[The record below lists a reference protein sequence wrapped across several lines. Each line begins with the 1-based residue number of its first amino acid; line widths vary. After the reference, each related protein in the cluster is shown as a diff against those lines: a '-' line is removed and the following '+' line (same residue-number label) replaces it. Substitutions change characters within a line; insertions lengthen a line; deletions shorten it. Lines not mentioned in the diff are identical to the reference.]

1 MHPNVLL
8 IICDTLRKDVLEIY
22 GGEAKTPNLK
32 KLAEDS
38 MVYENAIA
46 PAPWTYPS
54 HVSIFTGLY
63 PSEHRVH
70 ETFDVKLYG
79 LNKFHEQ
86 LTAERMSEFFH
97 SKGYTTE
104 GISNNIMVSPQMLF
118 DKGFDSFYMIDYARP
133 VTRESTLIKEARTL
147 GRSPKEILLN
157 LLKKGRVVDIF
168 RFYSY
173 FRKMKKMDILYNF
186 PLDKGST
193 LTNNLMSYGRWH
205 EMSFKFINF
214 MEMHEPYE
222 TVSHGDEI
230 FKNYVGIKK
239 LSQSR
244 ADYLKKRYISE
255 AEYLDSQL
263 GVLINTLKKSGLYD
277 DTMIIITAD
286 HGQAFNEHGHM
297 YHDTFLYDEII
308 RVPLII
314 KYQDNK
320 KFEKKEGYQST
331 TSIMKLIKSILEN
344 GDDSVLTT
352 ETAFSESYGTT
363 IVLPDTYKDRAE
375 YVKQKYEKVRKAVFK
390 DGFKLNVNGTDGLIE
405 EFTKDGKDVE
415 PKDYKK
421 EFEDLKNELE
431 IFAGSESF
439 KLPEQ

>member
-8 IICDTLRKDVLEIY
+8 VVCDTLRKDVVGIY
-22 GGEAKTPNLK
+22 GGEAKTPNLA

-86 LTAERMSEFFH
+86 LTAEIMSEFFH

-104 GISNNIMVSPQMLF
+104 GLSNNIMVSPQMLF

-133 VTRESTLIKEARTL
+133 ITRESEIIKEARTL
-147 GRSPKEILLN
+147 GRSPKEILFN
-157 LLKKGRVVDIF
+157 LLKKGRLLDIPK
-168 RFYSY
+168 FYSY
-173 FRKMKKMDILYNF
+173 FRKMKKIDSLYNF

-222 TVSHGDEI
+222 TISHGDEI

-239 LSQSR
+239 ISQNR
-244 ADYLKKRYISE
+244 VNYLKNKYI
-255 AEYLDSQL
+255 
-263 GVLINTLKKSGLYD
+263 
-277 DTMIIITAD
+277 
-286 HGQAFNEHGHM
+286 
-297 YHDTFLYDEII
+297 
-308 RVPLII
+308 
-314 KYQDNK
+314 
-320 KFEKKEGYQST
+320 KE
-331 TSIMKLIKSILEN
+331 SIMIHMAMLIKS
-344 GDDSVLTT
+344 LTMIC
-352 ETAFSESYGTT
+352 SY
-363 IVLPDTYKDRAE
+363 Y
-375 YVKQKYEKVRKAVFK
+375 Y
-390 DGFKLNVNGTDGLIE
+390 
-405 EFTKDGKDVE
+405 
-415 PKDYKK
+415 
-421 EFEDLKNELE
+421 
-431 IFAGSESF
+431 
-439 KLPEQ
+439 

>member
-1 MHPNVLL
+1 MYPNVLL
-8 IICDTLRKDVLEIY
+8 IVCDTLRKDVVEVY
-22 GGEAKTPNLK
+22 AGEAKTPNLNR
-32 KLAEDS
+32 LAEDS

-70 ETFDVKLYG
+70 ETFEVKLYG

-86 LTAERMSEFFH
+86 LSAERMSEFFH

-104 GISNNIMVSPQMLF
+104 GLSNNVMVSPHMLF

-133 VTRESTLIKEARTL
+133 LTRESTIIKEARVL
-147 GRSPKEILLN
+147 GRSPKEIFFN
-157 LLKKGRVVDIF
+157 LLKKGRLLDIPK
-168 RFYSY
+168 FYSY
-173 FRKMKKMDILYNF
+173 FRKMKKIDGLYNF

-205 EMSFKFINF
+205 DMSFKFINF

-222 TVSHGDEI
+222 TISHGDEI

-244 ADYLKKRYISE
+244 ANYLKGKYITE
-255 AEYLDSQL
+255 LEYLDSQL

-277 DTMIIITAD
+277 NTLIIVTAD

-314 KYQDNK
+314 KYPNSK
-320 KFEKKEGYQST
+320 KFEKKKGYQST
-331 TSIMKLIKSILEN
+331 TSILKLIKSMLES
-344 GDDSVLTT
+344 GDDSVLTA

-363 IVLPDTYKDRAE
+363 IVLPDIYKDRAD

-390 DGFKLNVNGTDGLIE
+390 NGFKLNINGTDGLIE
-405 EFTKDGKDVE
+405 EFTKDGQDVD
-415 PKDYKK
+415 PKDYKE

-431 IFAGSESF
+431 IFAGKENF
-439 KLPEQ
+439 KLPD

>member
-1 MHPNVLL
+1 MYPNVLL
-8 IICDTLRKDVLEIY
+8 IVCDTLRKDVVEVY
-22 GGEAKTPNLK
+22 GGEAKTPNLNR
-32 KLAEDS
+32 LAEDS

-70 ETFDVKLYG
+70 ETFEVKLYG

-86 LTAERMSEFFH
+86 LSAERMSEFFH

-104 GISNNIMVSPQMLF
+104 GLSNNIMVSPQMLF

-133 VTRESTLIKEARTL
+133 LTRESTIIKEARAL
-147 GRSPKEILLN
+147 GRSPKEIFFN
-157 LLKKGRVVDIF
+157 LLKKGRLLDIP

-173 FRKMKKMDILYNF
+173 FRKMKKIDNLYNF

-205 EMSFKFINF
+205 DMSFKFINF
-214 MEMHEPYE
+214 MDMHEPYE
-222 TVSHGDEI
+222 TISHGDEI

-244 ADYLKKRYISE
+244 VNYLKGKYMKE
-255 AEYLDSQL
+255 LEYLDSQL

-277 DTMIIITAD
+277 NTLIIITAD

-314 KYQDNK
+314 KYPNGK
-320 KFEKKEGYQST
+320 KFEKKNGYQST
-331 TSIMKLIKSILEN
+331 TGILKLIKNILEN
-344 GDDSVLTT
+344 GDDSVLTA

-363 IVLPDTYKDRAE
+363 IVLPDIYKDRAD
-375 YVKQKYEKVRKAVFK
+375 YVKQRYEKARKAVFK
-390 DGFKLNVNGTDGLIE
+390 NGFKLNINGTDGLIE
-405 EFTKDGKDVE
+405 EFTKDGQDVD
-415 PKDYKK
+415 PKDYKD

-431 IFAGSESF
+431 IFAGKENF
-439 KLPEQ
+439 KLPD

>member
-1 MHPNVLL
+1 MYPNVLL
-8 IICDTLRKDVLEIY
+8 IVCDTLRKDVLGIY
-22 GGEAKTPNLK
+22 GGEAKTPNLSK
-32 KLAEDS
+32 FAEDS

-79 LNKFHEQ
+79 LNKFHEE

-104 GISNNIMVSPQMLF
+104 GLSNNVMVSPQMLF

-133 VTRESTLIKEARTL
+133 VTRESAIIKEARTL
-147 GRSPKEILLN
+147 GRSPKEILFN
-157 LLKKGRVVDIF
+157 LLKKGRLLDIPK
-168 RFYSY
+168 FYSY
-173 FRKMKKMDILYNF
+173 FRKMKKIDGLYNF

-205 EMSFKFINF
+205 DMSFKFINF
-214 MEMHEPYE
+214 MEMHEPYG
-222 TVSHGDEI
+222 TISHGDEI

-244 ADYLKKRYISE
+244 ANYLKGKYIKE
-255 AEYLDSQL
+255 LEYLDSQL

-277 DTMIIITAD
+277 NTLIIVTAD
-286 HGQAFNEHGHM
+286 HGQAFNEHGHI

-314 KYQDNK
+314 KYPGGK
-320 KFEKKEGYQST
+320 KFEKKDGYQST
-331 TSIMKLIKSILEN
+331 TSILKLIKSMLES
-344 GDDSVLTT
+344 GDDSVLTA

-363 IVLPDTYKDRAE
+363 IVLPDIYKDRAD

-390 DGFKLNVNGTDGLIE
+390 NGFKLNINGTDGLIE
-405 EFTKDGKDVE
+405 EFTKDGQDVD
-415 PKDYKK
+415 PKDYKE

-431 IFAGSESF
+431 IFAGKENF
-439 KLPEQ
+439 KLPD

>member
-1 MHPNVLL
+1 MYPNVLL
-8 IICDTLRKDVLEIY
+8 IVCDTLRKDVVEVY
-22 GGEAKTPNLK
+22 GGEAKTPNLNR
-32 KLAEDS
+32 LAEDS

-70 ETFDVKLYG
+70 ETFEVKLYG

-86 LTAERMSEFFH
+86 LSTERMSEFFH

-104 GISNNIMVSPQMLF
+104 GLSNNVMVSPHMLF

-133 VTRESTLIKEARTL
+133 LTRESTIIKEARVL
-147 GRSPKEILLN
+147 GRSPKEIFFN
-157 LLKKGRVVDIF
+157 LLKKGRLLDIPK
-168 RFYSY
+168 FYSY
-173 FRKMKKMDILYNF
+173 FRKMKKIDGLYNF

-205 EMSFKFINF
+205 DMSFKFINF

-222 TVSHGDEI
+222 TISHGDEI

-244 ADYLKKRYISE
+244 ANYLKGKYITE
-255 AEYLDSQL
+255 LEYLDSQL

-277 DTMIIITAD
+277 NTLIIVTAD

-314 KYQDNK
+314 KYPNSK
-320 KFEKKEGYQST
+320 KFEKKKGYQST
-331 TSIMKLIKSILEN
+331 TSILKLIKSMLES
-344 GDDSVLTT
+344 GDDSVLTA

-363 IVLPDTYKDRAE
+363 IVLPDIYKDRAD

-390 DGFKLNVNGTDGLIE
+390 NGFKLNINGTDGLIE
-405 EFTKDGKDVE
+405 EFTKDGQDVD
-415 PKDYKK
+415 PKDYKE

-431 IFAGSESF
+431 IFAGKENF
-439 KLPEQ
+439 KLPD